1 MHSPFEFDLSIP
13 ERRSRGR
20 IKSVHRQLKQAILSG
35 RIAKAHRLPSARD
48 FAAYCGLSRN
58 SVTTIYE
65 LLLAEGLILAK
76 RGSGYFVVDLLPD
89 EAAAGRAV
97 SDRMK
102 PPAGFAHLGPAP
114 RLFFSGAATSAK
126 FDFQLGLPER
136 PQVAFLET
144 WRSLTARALRSLS
157 KNPPFYGS
165 PEGEADLRGAVAAHV
180 SATRAVVCEADD
192 IVITAGAQQAF
203 DLIARCLVTPGETV
217 VAVENPGYP
226 PPIALFRALGA
237 KIVPVPVDADGLRV
251 DLLPAEAK
259 IIYVTPAHQFPLGG
273 ILSLERR
280 KALLSFAHERG
291 AVVIEDDYD
300 GEFRFDRRPLDALQM
315 LDDGRSVFFV
325 GTFSKTL
332 FPGLRLGFVI
342 APRWCRKHLIAKK
355 QESDRHCDLLGQHTL
370 AAFIREGH
378 MGRHVRR
385 MRDLYAERRALIEAG
400 LDGPLS
406 RWLERVPGSA
416 GLHVAAYLRRP
427 ADDLA
432 LAKWLETL
440 GIHCEALGAY
450 AAGQPGRPGLA
461 FGYGGIAAER
471 IGEGLRL
478 LERELEGKG

>member
-1 MHSPFEFDLSIP
+1 MRSPFEFDLAVP
-13 ERRSRGR
+13 ERGARGR
-20 IKSVHRQLKQAILSG
+20 IKVIHRQLKQAILSG
-35 RIAKAHRLPSARD
+35 RIGKAHRLPSARD
-48 FAAYCGLSRN
+48 LAVFCGLSRN
-58 SVTTIYE
+58 SVTTLYE
-65 LLLAEGLILAK
+65 LLQAEGLIAAK
-76 RGSGYFVVDLLPD
+76 RGSGYFVVDVLPD

-97 SDRMK
+97 ADRAK
-102 PPAGFAHLGPAP
+102 PPAAFSALGEPP
-114 RLFFSGAATSAK
+114 KLFFSGASPSAK

-136 PQVAFLET
+136 PQGGFLET
-144 WRSLTARALRSLS
+144 WRSLSARALRALT
-157 KNPPFYGS
+157 KNPPFYGR
-165 PEGEADLRGAVAAHV
+165 PEGEAELRSAVAAHV
-180 SATRAVVCEADD
+180 SATRAVVCEPED

-203 DLIARCLVTPGETV
+203 DLIARCLVTPAETV

-226 PPIALFRALGA
+226 PPIALFRTLGA
-237 KIVPVPVDADGLRV
+237 KVVPVPVDGEGLRV
-251 DLLPAEAK
+251 ELLPEDAK
-259 IIYVTPAHQFPLGG
+259 IIYVTPAHQFPMGG

-315 LDDGRSVFFV
+315 LDDGRSVLFV

-342 APRWCRKHLIAKK
+342 APRWCRGHLIARK

-385 MRDLYAERRALIEAG
+385 MRDLYAERRALIEEG
-400 LDGPLS
+400 LDGPLA

-432 LAKWLETL
+432 LVKWLRTM

-450 AAGQPGRPGLA
+450 ALAPGGRPGLA
-461 FGYGGIAAER
+461 FGYGAITAER
-471 IGEGLRL
+471 IAEGLRL
-478 LERELEGKG
+478 LEGELEGKG